1 MINERPIESNP
12 YVKMRGESQVRAKH
26 AFERRA
32 GWGFGLVFGALVVL
46 PGYAWDAAQLA
57 LLHAEHWWLR
67 FALATLAIFPLA
79 MLTGGISGYVNWVLK
94 LPMWALWGILAS
106 WCVLHLPFDWTRS
119 ALEPLHPSL
128 RIVEYL
134 PLPEATAESYGLLAV
149 LSAGIGILVG
159 LAQTLLV
166 TGAWERA
173 ASDYRMT
180 AGGWALFLF
189 TIPLA
194 IAFAFLNDS
203 IVNQPLRAPLERV
216 QAIVQSGL
224 NDAANLDP
232 SGMEFDRA
240 VNYQTGQQWR
250 KQFTTDY
257 TMHLASAGAAGTGDA
272 YVDVRFTNGFNWRCR
287 MTSRG
292 EFAIDC
298 TDLNTDYARYLTE
311 FVPRGSFRC
320 QDCESRVSAQAAE
333 WRAQHARPLTTT
345 DKIIVTH
352 GAGSSVTVRV
362 QSQRENSFECLI
374 WGANPVIVEQC
385 Q

>member
-12 YVKMRGESQVRAKH
+12 YLKMRGESQVRAKH

-32 GWGFGLVFGALVVL
+32 GWGFGLVFGVFLVVL
-46 PGYAWDAAQLA
+46 GYAWDAAQLA
-57 LLHAEHWWLR
+57 IFHTEFWWVKI
-67 FALATLAIFPLA
+67 TLAALTIFPLA
-79 MLTGGISGYVNWVLK
+79 ILTSGIGGYVNWVLK
-94 LPMWALWGILAS
+94 LPLWALLGILAS
-106 WCVLHLPFDWTRS
+106 WCAIHIPFEWTGI
-119 ALEPLHPSL
+119 ALEPFNPNL
-128 RIVEYL
+128 RVIEYL
-134 PLPEATAESYGLLAV
+134 PLPEAAAESFNVLAV
-149 LSAGIGILVG
+149 LSAGVGILVG

-166 TGAWERA
+166 NSAWERA

-180 AGGWALFLF
+180 AGGGALFLL

-194 IAFAFLNDS
+194 IALAFLDDS
-203 IVNQPLRAPLERV
+203 IANQPLRSPLERI

-224 NDAANLDP
+224 NDVPDLDT
-232 SGMEFDRA
+232 SKMDFDRA
-240 VNYQTGQQWR
+240 LNYQTGQSWR
-250 KQFTTDY
+250 KQFTLDY
-257 TMHLASAGAAGTGDA
+257 TMRLASVGPSSLGES
-272 YVDVRFTNGFNWRCR
+272 YVDVGFTNGFNWRCR
-287 MTSRG
+287 LTSLG

-298 TDLNTDYARYLTE
+298 TDLNTDYARYITE

-362 QSQRENSFECLI
+362 QSQRENSFECLM